1 MTTPNLYDTCLQKGY
16 IEHDELLQCVTFE
29 FQETQ
34 DILISTTNVFF
45 LIYAASLVFFM
56 QTGFAMICSGC
67 VRQNNVQNTML
78 KNLLDVCGSA
88 LAYFSVGY
96 AFSYGDDREGK
107 TFIGNR
113 NFFLSDMEDD
123 RTGGTYSIWLFHFA
137 FAATSATI
145 VAGTLAE
152 RCQMR
157 AYLLY
162 SMILTGFV
170 YPVVAHN
177 IWSPNG
183 FLSSKSVSEPLLGI
197 GMIDFAGS
205 GVVHVTG
212 GCTALVATFLLGPRR
227 GRFYDESG
235 ERLEEPKTFP
245 GHSKSLQMLG
255 TLILWFGWY
264 GFNAGSAVD
273 IESDL
278 KPLVTAIATVN
289 TTLSAAAAGVTALLI
304 NVLYTERMTGEAIFN
319 LSAAMNGCLSGLA
332 AITAS
337 CGVIEPWA
345 ATIVG
350 IIAGVVY
357 LLASAFLERNC
368 LDDAVNAIPVHL
380 FSGIW
385 GVISVGLFASPRGM
399 NNFLGKTDHV
409 GIFYSWSRGSS
420 DASLLACQLIG
431 LLSIIGW
438 TTSIMCPFFVILN
451 YCGMFRADSL
461 EEIVGLDVSYH
472 GFNRSYVG
480 EGITEEMFEAYE
492 SERGNKM
499 SKHGIQRFIADKESI
514 EEKLESGGVD
524 RVE

>member
-1 MTTPNLYDTCLQKGY
+1 MSQPNPYDICLLNGY
-16 IEHDELLQCVTFE
+16 IDHDELLQCVAAE
-29 FQETQ
+29 FQQTQ
-34 DILISTTNVFF
+34 EILISTTNVFF

-67 VRQNNVQNTML
+67 VRKNNVQNTML

-96 AFSYGDDREGK
+96 AFSFGDDRDEK
-107 TFIGNR
+107 TFVGNK
-113 NFFLSDMEDD
+113 NFFLTDLGHDT
-123 RTGGTYSIWLFHFA
+123 TGGSYSIWLFHFA

-157 AYLLY
+157 AYLMY

-183 FLSSKSVSEPLLGI
+183 FLSCKSVGDPLFGI

-212 GCTALVATFLLGPRR
+212 GSTALVATFLLGPRR
-227 GRFYDESG
+227 GRFYDEKG
-235 ERLEEPKTFP
+235 ERLEEPKSFP

-289 TTLSAAAAGVTALLI
+289 TTLSGAAAGVTALLV
-304 NVLYTERMTGEAIFN
+304 NVLYTERMTGEAVYN
-319 LSAAMNGCLSGLA
+319 LSTAMNGCLSGLA

-345 ATIVG
+345 AMVVG
-350 IIAGVVY
+350 IVAGIVY
-357 LLASAFLERNC
+357 LLASAFLERFC
-368 LDDAVNAIPVHL
+368 LDDAVNAIPVHC

-399 NNFLGKTDHV
+399 HNFLGRADHV
-409 GIFYSWSRGSS
+409 GIFYSWSRGSG
-420 DASLLACQLIG
+420 DARLLACQVVG
-431 LLSIIGW
+431 LLFIIGW
-438 TTSIMCPFFVILN
+438 TTAIMYPFFIILN
-451 YCGMFRADSL
+451 YFGMFRADSL

-472 GFNRSYVG
+472 GFNRSYCG
-480 EGITEEMFEAYE
+480 EGVSQETLNQYDTEQA
-492 SERGNKM
+492 NKLT
-499 SKHGIQRFIADKESI
+499 KQEFQRIAAHEEDI
-514 EEKLESGGVD
+514 EEHMKSGGVD
-524 RVE
+524 RVK